1 MAAVQRVENDDAG
14 KNYDPSS
21 FKNSCPGTKTSDHIE
36 SDSVKAFH
44 DALNDGLRVLGN
56 DDIVL
61 KEEQY
66 EALLA
71 VAVHRKDCLVVL
83 PTGFGKSLIYQLL
96 PFVLDYLIS
105 LDHVAEKENESSIVV
120 VSPLNALMRDQVS
133 KLQDKISVA
142 ILKNKYETSDL
153 YAAKSY
159 DLEEL
164 VDSMPRIIF
173 AHPESLV
180 NDRRALKLL
189 KSKKWQASVSAIVVD
204 EAHLVI
210 DW

>member
-71 VAVHRKDCLVVL
+71 VAVHRRLFSCSAD
-83 PTGFGKSLIYQLL
+83 
-96 PFVLDYLIS
+96 
-105 LDHVAEKENESSIVV
+105 
-120 VSPLNALMRDQVS
+120 RRQVS
-133 KLQDKISVA
+133 VNRSFISCYRSCWT
-142 ILKNKYETSDL
+142 I
-153 YAAKSY
+153 
-159 DLEEL
+159 
-164 VDSMPRIIF
+164 
-173 AHPESLV
+173 
-180 NDRRALKLL
+180 
-189 KSKKWQASVSAIVVD
+189 
-204 EAHLVI
+204 
-210 DW
+210 

>member
-1 MAAVQRVENDDAG
+1 M
-14 KNYDPSS
+14 
-21 FKNSCPGTKTSDHIE
+21 
-36 SDSVKAFH
+36 
-44 DALNDGLRVLGN
+44 
-56 DDIVL
+56 
-61 KEEQY
+61 
-66 EALLA
+66 
-71 VAVHRKDCLVVL
+71 
-83 PTGFGKSLIYQLL
+83 
-96 PFVLDYLIS
+96 LDYLIS
-105 LDHVAEKENESSIVV
+105 FDHVAEKENESSIVV
-120 VSPLNALMRDQVS
+120 VSSLNALMRDQVS

-142 ILKNKYETSDL
+142 ILKNKYKISDL

-180 NDRRALKLL
+180 NDRRSLKLL
-189 KSKKWQASVSAIVVD
+189 KSKKWQVSVSAIVVD